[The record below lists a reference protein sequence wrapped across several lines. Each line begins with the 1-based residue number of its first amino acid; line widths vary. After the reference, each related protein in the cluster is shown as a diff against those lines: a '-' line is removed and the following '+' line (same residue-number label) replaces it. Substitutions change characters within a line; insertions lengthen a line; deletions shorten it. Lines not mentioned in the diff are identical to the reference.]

1 MGNVISRMA
10 EQSSEELTTQD
21 LDNTSN
27 TYCKLKDEDTY
38 TTTKEKCY
46 SNIGDFHMYQNI

>member
-1 MGNVISRMA
+1 MGNVISRMT
-10 EQSSEELTTQD
+10 EQSSEENTTQD

-27 TYCKLKDEDTY
+27 TYCKLKDKDTY
-38 TTTKEKCY
+38 TTTKETRY